1 MRRFNTRNMLIFAAC
16 LLIGTALI
24 GLGMAYVIQLK
35 QRILPAAVG
44 APAGNRPIVDLDQ
57 AKNPAGPKSSQRSVL
72 AEFLP

>member
-1 MRRFNTRNMLIFAAC
+1 MRRFNTLDMLIFAAC

-24 GLGMAYVIQLK
+24 GLGMAYVVQLK

-57 AKNPAGPKSSQRSVL
+57 AKTPAGPKSSQRSVL